1 MAKTNLTVDIVLSPF
16 IKSAFKEVINWKV
29 LISMLWRND
38 ILRSVSKKDN
48 RGKELWFEN
57 ERKQM
62 IQILKLGCKY
72 PLYRKKMEKC
82 SHDNEE
88 FDKIL
93 QFLYHHTEQYM
104 RPNIPVK
111 YFYNK
116 NKKIGRIYP
125 EKSLSLCN

>member
-72 PLYRKKMEKC
+72 PLYCKKME
-82 SHDNEE
+82 
-88 FDKIL
+88 
-93 QFLYHHTEQYM
+93 
-104 RPNIPVK
+104 
-111 YFYNK
+111 
-116 NKKIGRIYP
+116 
-125 EKSLSLCN
+125 